1 MIYQVDSAAI
11 SQENQLVR
19 IDFSFKNG
27 EERTFIYAFK
37 EKVKAGILLYALL
50 MLAVFS
56 LLLQFYLHRQE
67 AESRLVQV
75 VRQET
80 TAYIIAQ
87 VVLGQVEEDLQ
98 ECQVVAEK
106 VASQTDEKK
115 EDAMVA
121 SQTVNEKEKKEEQ
134 PTRESQ
140 ETAEKPAQTSS
151 EQSKPIET
159 EGSMLFQEGHVS
171 DIILKIGI

>member
-1 MIYQVDSAAI
+1 M
-11 SQENQLVR
+11 LL
-19 IDFSFKNG
+19 K
-27 EERTFIYAFK
+27 K
-37 EKVKAGILLYALL
+37 KVKAGILLYALL

-75 VRQET
+75 ARQET

-98 ECQVVAEK
+98 ERQVVAEK

-115 EDAMVA
+115 EDAMAA

-151 EQSKPIET
+151 EQNKPIET
-159 EGSMLFQEGHVS
+159 EGSMLFQEGQARYHIKNRNLMVNVN
-171 DIILKIGI
+171 LRNGGKYHYQFPVKIVPEGSG

>member
-1 MIYQVDSAAI
+1 M
-11 SQENQLVR
+11 LL
-19 IDFSFKNG
+19 K
-27 EERTFIYAFK
+27 K
-37 EKVKAGILLYALL
+37 KVKAGILLYALL

-67 AESRLVQV
+67 AESQIAQLAK
-75 VRQET
+75 QEA
-80 TAYIIAQ
+80 TAYIMAQ
-87 VVLGQVEEDLQ
+87 MVLDQVGEELRERQ
-98 ECQVVAEK
+98 AVAKE
-106 VASQTDEKK
+106 VASQTDEIK
-115 EDAMVA
+115 EDAMAA

-159 EGSMLFQEGHVS
+159 EGSMLFQEGQARYHIKNRNLMVNVN
-171 DIILKIGI
+171 LRNGGKYHYQFPVKIVPEGSG

>member
-1 MIYQVDSAAI
+1 M
-11 SQENQLVR
+11 LL
-19 IDFSFKNG
+19 K
-27 EERTFIYAFK
+27 K
-37 EKVKAGILLYALL
+37 KVKAGILLYALL

-75 VRQET
+75 ARQET

-98 ECQVVAEK
+98 ERQVVAEK

-115 EDAMVA
+115 EDTMAA

-159 EGSMLFQEGHVS
+159 EGSMLFQEGQARYHIKNRNLTVNVNLRNGGKYHYQFPVKMVPEGS
-171 DIILKIGI
+171 G

>member
-1 MIYQVDSAAI
+1 M
-11 SQENQLVR
+11 LL
-19 IDFSFKNG
+19 K
-27 EERTFIYAFK
+27 K
-37 EKVKAGILLYALL
+37 KVKAGILLYALL

-56 LLLQFYLHRQE
+56 LLLQFYLNRQE

-75 VRQET
+75 ARQET

-115 EDAMVA
+115 KDKETA
-121 SQTVNEKEKKEEQ
+121 SETANIKEEG
-134 PTRESQ
+134 EVQ
-140 ETAEKPAQTSS
+140 ETTSTKPESTTKSVDTSS
-151 EQSKPIET
+151 TQDVESKPIEDKGT
-159 EGSMLFQEGHVS
+159 VTFQEGQASYHVKNKQVT
-171 DIILKIGI
+171 IIVALEKVGSYHYQFPVVLALKGE